1 MNKLEIGK
9 LDRKHSAD
17 ELENIDKKLE
27 AICLICGDCI
37 TLKGCDGCILSRVAS
52 EAWEARKALEKHVK
66 DWITEMDEE
75 SRESMGRKEIL
86 EAATRCVCGDRE
98 QDYGTPERNFELIG
112 ELWTTYLKAKC
123 VSPEAD
129 GCISGEDVATM
140 MCLFKIARIA
150 TGRGKADSFIDL
162 AGYAACAG
170 ELAMGGGAE

>member
-17 ELENIDKKLE
+17 ELKNIYKKLD
-27 AICLICGDCI
+27 AVCLICGDCI
-37 TLKGCDGCILSRVAS
+37 TLKGCDGCILARVAS

-66 DWITEMDEE
+66 DWITETDEE
-75 SRESMGRKEIL
+75 NSESMGRKEIL
-86 EAATRCVCGDRE
+86 EAAMRCVCGDRE

-112 ELWTTYLKAKC
+112 ELWTAYLKAKC
-123 VSPEAD
+123 VSPEANVS
-129 GCISGEDVATM
+129 INGEDIATM

-170 ELAMGGGAE
+170 ELATGGGAE

>member
-1 MNKLEIGK
+1 MIVFNEQEYSKESCKIFNEILIKIWQKCAKCNFEKRCKECQLDKLT
-9 LDRKHSAD
+9 D
-17 ELENIDKKLE
+17 EAFAE
-27 AICLICGDCI
+27 
-37 TLKGCDGCILSRVAS
+37 
-52 EAWEARKALEKHVK
+52 RKALEKRIEK
-66 DWITEMDEE
+66 IESGRKENDE
-75 SRESMGRKEIL
+75 SVDRKEIL
-86 EAATRCVCGDRE
+86 EAAMRCVCGDRE

-129 GCISGEDVATM
+129 VCINGEDIATM

-170 ELAMGGGAE
+170 ELATGGGTE

>member
-17 ELENIDKKLE
+17 ELKNIYKKLE
-27 AICLICGDCI
+27 AACRICGDCI
-37 TLKGCDGCILSRVAS
+37 TLKGCDGCILDRVAT

-75 SRESMGRKEIL
+75 NSESMGRKEIL

-98 QDYGTPERNFELIG
+98 RDYGTPERNFELIG

-129 GCISGEDVATM
+129 VCINGEDVATL

-170 ELAMGGGAE
+170 ELATGGGAE